1 MKSDPS
7 GASGASFKID
17 SDSIEPETLNIRQKN
32 RRSRRGKTS
41 LAIIIV
47 AALILI
53 SDGILVGVFVS
64 RYLHRVND
72 RKAEPPQHIEIK
84 SFSYHKTDQIISHT
98 DASPKPF
105 IEVQPV
111 KKDSVQTQIKDEK
124 IQIYSWVDEKGI
136 KHYSDTA
143 PSVQVEKLSDRS
155 R

>member
-17 SDSIEPETLNIRQKN
+17 SDSIEPETRQKN

>member
-17 SDSIEPETLNIRQKN
+17 SDSIEPETLNIRQKT

-72 RKAEPPQHIEIK
+72 RKADPPQHIEIK

>member
-7 GASGASFKID
+7 GASGASFKFD
-17 SDSIEPETLNIRQKN
+17 SDSIEPETLSRQKN

-72 RKAEPPQHIEIK
+72 RKADPPQHIEIK
-84 SFSYHKTDQIISHT
+84 SFSYHKTDQIISHNV
-98 DASPKPF
+98 SPKPF

-111 KKDSVQTQIKDEK
+111 KKDSAQNQIRKEK

-136 KHYSDTA
+136 KHYSDSA

-155 R
+155 LK

>member
-7 GASGASFKID
+7 GASGASFKFD
-17 SDSIEPETLNIRQKN
+17 SDSIEPETLSRQKN

-72 RKAEPPQHIEIK
+72 RKADPPQHIEIK

>member
-7 GASGASFKID
+7 GASGASFKFD
-17 SDSIEPETLNIRQKN
+17 SDSIEPEILKSRQKT
-32 RRSRRGKTS
+32 RRRRRGKTS

-64 RYLHRVND
+64 RYLRGVND
-72 RKAEPPQHIEIK
+72 RKADPPQHIEIK

-98 DASPKPF
+98 DVSLKPR

-136 KHYSDTA
+136 KHYSDTV